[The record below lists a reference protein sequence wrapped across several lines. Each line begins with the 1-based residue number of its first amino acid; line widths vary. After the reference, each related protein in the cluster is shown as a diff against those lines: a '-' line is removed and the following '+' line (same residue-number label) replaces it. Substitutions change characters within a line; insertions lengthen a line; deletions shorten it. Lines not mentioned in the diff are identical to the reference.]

1 MGGSTRLRDQ
11 SPGAS
16 SVGSH
21 ASGEEV
27 PRRRGAPVSVG
38 STSVRR
44 GALSWTPGSKSRN
57 PRPADDR
64 NVAVQCARDVVDFL
78 GAHGFGRPMSYEK
91 FLKDPSTKEFFD
103 IFKFLVAQLDPQ
115 LAIEGR
121 IEDEVPAIMRRLRYP
136 EKVNKSW
143 LQAIS
148 GPNTWHRLLAVL
160 EWLCLLVQ
168 YNNELVHPVAL
179 CQLDPPEASDPRDEV
194 EHQLLPR
201 LHDNYQQFLGGKDD
215 HSCEEQLRQIYVDRI
230 EAMRSEIARL
240 RQEQATTEQRLRD
253 LRSKHEYLVELQL
266 APKQLE
272 MEAERLR
279 NVIKANEESTW
290 RVREETAVLQEEC
303 IQRGEEVH
311 VLQENVRKLSEQV
324 ESQAYS
330 KRDIER
336 LKVERKHLRSI
347 LDSLRADCDKTE
359 EDVWKCDIEG
369 SRLEEEIGRAARRVN
384 EAVENAEDPAIRG
397 TSLKDLMVRVDL
409 NEPMDVLASLDFSEE
424 RSLVQAH
431 TAAQEEAAKE
441 EEATLLHIAEEQR
454 VAQEELSEKERTCF
468 HLKARLEQ
476 RQSVRDQH
484 RVWSVTQLDEAQR
497 TVEET
502 EDAVQ
507 MVSRSTAPSMR
518 DDAEVD
524 DLRIQLSS
532 MEANFAEEQ
541 LQLSA
546 DIARDRERFLD
557 YQQRVIATLNGL
569 HESMEDL
576 EKDCRIVIKG
586 SSLLANCTKAARG
599 GS

>member
-1 MGGSTRLRDQ
+1 MG
-11 SPGAS
+11 
-16 SVGSH
+16 
-21 ASGEEV
+21 
-27 PRRRGAPVSVG
+27 
-38 STSVRR
+38 
-44 GALSWTPGSKSRN
+44 
-57 PRPADDR
+57 
-64 NVAVQCARDVVDFL
+64 
-78 GAHGFGRPMSYEK
+78 
-91 FLKDPSTKEFFD
+91 
-103 IFKFLVAQLDPQ
+103 
-115 LAIEGR
+115 
-121 IEDEVPAIMRRLRYP
+121 

-330 KRDIER
+330 KRD
-336 LKVERKHLRSI
+336 
-347 LDSLRADCDKTE
+347 
-359 EDVWKCDIEG
+359 
-369 SRLEEEIGRAARRVN
+369 N